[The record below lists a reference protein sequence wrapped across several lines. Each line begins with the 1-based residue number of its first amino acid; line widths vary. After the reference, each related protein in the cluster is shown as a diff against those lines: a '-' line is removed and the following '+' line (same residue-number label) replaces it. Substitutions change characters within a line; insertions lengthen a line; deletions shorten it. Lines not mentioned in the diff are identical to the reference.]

1 MDKLIIEVASN
12 ETVTR
17 AENPHVPLTPEE
29 LAQDVAECVDAGAS
43 IIHFHP
49 RDPEC
54 PPDRLDIG
62 RLDDVD
68 FYADAIRRM
77 KQMRDVIPYPTYPYQ
92 THDGHAGVAK
102 LFPHVREL
110 VEERGVGLETFVF
123 FIGATNMGWWNEG
136 EQRFVTD
143 RVNHMLHGEAASF
156 LTWAAQADFRTQFG
170 VREPGHIRHI
180 YHYQDMGLV
189 PDPVVVH
196 LNFSDGPPFGP
207 IPGAKG
213 IQAFLDAVP
222 DGKRPFQWFI
232 HNFVNNFNSDDKH
245 PESHRMLNLLAIAMG
260 GHVRTGIGDLPLWN
274 GEPLSNAR
282 MVEKFA
288 RIARDMGREVAT
300 AEEAR
305 AILGL
310 RARPADQASR

>member
-1 MDKLIIEVASN
+1 MDKLIIEVAVN

-17 AENPHVPLTPEE
+17 RENPHVPLTPEE
-29 LAQDVAECVDAGAS
+29 LARDVADCVDAGAS
-43 IIHFHP
+43 IVHFHP
-49 RDPEC
+49 RDANC
-54 PPDRLDIG
+54 PPDKLDIG
-62 RLDDVD
+62 RLGDVD
-68 FYADAIRRM
+68 FYVEAMGRM
-77 KQMRDVIPYPTYPYQ
+77 KALRDVIPYPTYPYQ
-92 THDGHAGVAK
+92 THVGHIDALE
-102 LFPHVREL
+102 LFPHVRALAQHPEA
-110 VEERGVGLETFVF
+110 RLETFVF
-123 FIGATNMGWWNEG
+123 FVGASNMGWWNPATRE
-136 EQRFVTD
+136 FATD
-143 RVNHMLHGEAASF
+143 RANYMTHGEAASF
-156 LTWAAQADFRTQFG
+156 LEWCKAAGFRTQFG

-213 IQAFLDAVP
+213 IQTFLDAVP
-222 DGKRPFQWFI
+222 AGRVPFQWFI
-232 HNFVNNFNSDDKH
+232 HNFANNFNALETD

-274 GEPLSNAR
+274 GVPLTNAQ

-288 RIARDMGREVAT
+288 SIARDMGREVAT

-310 RARPADQASR
+310 RPTIN